1 MRISDWSSDVCSS
14 DLGVAHLV
22 PLSGD
27 ALVLLPKGPADIGD
41 KLFPARGNS
50 KNGPSGFSKA
60 IKRIRAAME
69 EQMEMPVPHWTLHDL
84 RRTLATGLQR
94 LGVRLEVPE
103 AVLNHVSGSRA
114 GIVGVYQRH
123 DYFSEERD
131 ALDLGARE
139 VRRSIGK

>member
-1 MRISDWSSDVCSS
+1 MIFFFFKQKTAYDMRISDWSSDVCSS
-14 DLGVAHLV
+14 DLGERAKNGVAHLV

-84 RRTLATGLQR
+84 RRTNRKSTR
-94 LGVRLEVPE
+94 L
-103 AVLNHVSGSRA
+103 NSSH
-114 GIVGVYQRH
+114 
-123 DYFSEERD
+123 
-131 ALDLGARE
+131 
-139 VRRSIGK
+139 